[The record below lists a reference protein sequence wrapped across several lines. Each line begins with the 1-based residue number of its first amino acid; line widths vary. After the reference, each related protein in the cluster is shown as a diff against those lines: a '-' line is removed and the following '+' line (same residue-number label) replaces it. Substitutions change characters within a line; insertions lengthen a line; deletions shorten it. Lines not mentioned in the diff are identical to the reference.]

1 MPVERRKRGS
11 RAWTVRQEVSQDA
24 TSALEHASKLE
35 VYSRPSQFRHT
46 AIICT
51 IGAKTSS
58 VEALTALRKAG
69 MNIMRLNFSHGSRE
83 DHSRRIANLRQSVA
97 EMLDGRLVGV
107 ALDTKGPEIRTGTI
121 KLGELPEQ
129 TVAPILEVGQSVTVS
144 TDPAMSDQCSSS
156 LIYLD
161 YAQLPSL
168 MRKGEVIY
176 IDDGLISLSVTATDP
191 AKAELTCEVTT
202 GGTLY
207 SNRGVN
213 LPQVSLDLPALS
225 ARDQADLAFGVAHGI
240 DMVFAS
246 FIRKASDV
254 QQIRA
259 CLVAADAERGPR
271 IRIISKIE
279 NHEGV
284 RNFDAILAETDG
296 VMVARGDLGIEIP
309 AEKVFLAQ
317 KAMIA
322 KCNLAGKP
330 VICATQMLES
340 MTTNPRPTRAEVS
353 DVANAVLDGADCVML
368 SGETAKGKYPQEA
381 VEMMSSVCLEAES
394 AVYSKLAMADLT
406 AAVKPPLSPS
416 ESIAKAAVE
425 AANNREAVLIFTLTY
440 SGTSARLLA
449 KYRPRCPIIVLTKNA
464 SAGAA
469 CNLHRGVMPYLCP
482 LDDADLEGEDN
493 ADWIESWLQWAIAKK
508 KAENMISEGDSVIF
522 AHGWKSG
529 SQSLSTY
536 RVITVE

>member
-1 MPVERRKRGS
+1 MQSRNGARSQQRTRNTVPVQRRKRGS
-11 RAWTVRQEVSQDA
+11 RAWTVRQELSQDA
-24 TSALEHASKLE
+24 NSALEHAAALE

-58 VEALTALRKAG
+58 VDSLTALRKAG
-69 MNIMRLNFSHGSRE
+69 MNIMRLNFSHGARE

-129 TVAPILEVGQSVTVS
+129 TVAPVLEVGQSVTVS

-161 YAQLPSL
+161 YPRLPSL

-259 CLVAADAERGPR
+259 FLVAADAERG
-271 IRIISKIE
+271 
-279 NHEGV
+279 
-284 RNFDAILAETDG
+284 
-296 VMVARGDLGIEIP
+296 
-309 AEKVFLAQ
+309 
-317 KAMIA
+317 
-322 KCNLAGKP
+322 
-330 VICATQMLES
+330 
-340 MTTNPRPTRAEVS
+340 
-353 DVANAVLDGADCVML
+353 
-368 SGETAKGKYPQEA
+368 
-381 VEMMSSVCLEAES
+381 
-394 AVYSKLAMADLT
+394 
-406 AAVKPPLSPS
+406 
-416 ESIAKAAVE
+416 
-425 AANNREAVLIFTLTY
+425 
-440 SGTSARLLA
+440 
-449 KYRPRCPIIVLTKNA
+449 
-464 SAGAA
+464 
-469 CNLHRGVMPYLCP
+469 
-482 LDDADLEGEDN
+482 
-493 ADWIESWLQWAIAKK
+493 WA
-508 KAENMISEGDSVIF
+508 
-522 AHGWKSG
+522 
-529 SQSLSTY
+529 
-536 RVITVE
+536 

>member
-69 MNIMRLNFSHGSRE
+69 MNIMRLNFSHGARE
-83 DHSRRIANLRQSVA
+83 EHGQRIANLRQSVA

-129 TVAPILEVGQSVTVS
+129 TVAPVLEVGQSVTVS

-156 LIYLD
+156 LIYMD

-191 AKAELTCEVTT
+191 ARAELTCKVTT

-213 LPQVSLDLPALS
+213 LPQVSLELPALS

-259 CLVAADAERGPR
+259 CLVAADPIVGKQ
-271 IRIISKIE
+271 IRIIAKIE

-296 VMVARGDLGIEIP
+296 VM
-309 AEKVFLAQ
+309 
-317 KAMIA
+317 
-322 KCNLAGKP
+322 
-330 VICATQMLES
+330 
-340 MTTNPRPTRAEVS
+340 
-353 DVANAVLDGADCVML
+353 
-368 SGETAKGKYPQEA
+368 
-381 VEMMSSVCLEAES
+381 
-394 AVYSKLAMADLT
+394 
-406 AAVKPPLSPS
+406 
-416 ESIAKAAVE
+416 
-425 AANNREAVLIFTLTY
+425 
-440 SGTSARLLA
+440 
-449 KYRPRCPIIVLTKNA
+449 
-464 SAGAA
+464 
-469 CNLHRGVMPYLCP
+469 
-482 LDDADLEGEDN
+482 
-493 ADWIESWLQWAIAKK
+493 
-508 KAENMISEGDSVIF
+508 
-522 AHGWKSG
+522 
-529 SQSLSTY
+529 
-536 RVITVE
+536 